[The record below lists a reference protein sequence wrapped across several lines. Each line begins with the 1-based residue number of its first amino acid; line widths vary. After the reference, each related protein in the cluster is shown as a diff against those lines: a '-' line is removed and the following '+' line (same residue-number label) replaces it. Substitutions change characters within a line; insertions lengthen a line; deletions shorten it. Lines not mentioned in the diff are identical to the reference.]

1 MDKKEQ
7 IHNLIHRNV
16 TDVITISELEKKLT
30 SGDKLKVYLGVDPSG
45 ADIHLG
51 HAVVLWKLR
60 QFQELGHE
68 VILLIGDF
76 TAQIGDPTGK
86 SKERVPLSHEAVLEN
101 AKHYKEQAAKILKFD
116 GDNSARMMFN
126 SSWLSKLSLKELIQ
140 FASHLTVQQLI
151 ERDMFQERL
160 KTGQPIGLHEFIY
173 PLLVGYDCI
182 ELSVDVEVG
191 GNDQLFNIKM
201 GRTLMEKVK
210 NKKKVVLVC
219 DLLTGSDGSKMSKS
233 AGNII
238 ALNSGADDMFG
249 KLMAIDDELISE
261 YARLC
266 TDMDEKELLSV
277 AKRLKSNENPRNI
290 KLDLASRVVERY
302 YANMGELSKE
312 RWLNAFSKGS
322 ASVITVS
329 HNKKT
334 ITLPEIVQILNNVIK
349 LSNSE
354 LRRLVEGGAVEV
366 DEKLVEVSGMLKV
379 YNIESAGLKVRIG
392 KKCLATIYYKNE

>member
-1 MDKKEQ
+1 MSKTEQ

-16 TDVITISELEKKLT
+16 SEIIVASELEKKLNL
-30 SGDKLKVYLGVDPSG
+30 GERLKVYLGVDPSG

-68 VILLIGDF
+68 VILLLGDF

-86 SKERVPLSHEAVLEN
+86 SKERVPLSHEVVLDN
-101 AKHYKEQAAKILKFD
+101 ARNYKEQAAKILKFD
-116 GDNSARMMFN
+116 GNNPARMLFNSA
-126 SSWLSKLSLKELIQ
+126 WLNKLTLKDLIQ

-151 ERDMFQERL
+151 ERDMFQERI

-182 ELSVDVEVG
+182 ELNVDVEVG

-238 ALNSGADDMFG
+238 SLNSGADDMFG
-249 KLMAIDDELISE
+249 KLMAIDDELIYE

-266 TDMDEKELLSV
+266 TDMDDKELLNV

-302 YANMGELSKE
+302 YAKMGELSKE

-322 ASVITVS
+322 ASVITVN
-329 HNKKT
+329 HNKQT
-334 ITLPEIVQILNNVIK
+334 ITLPEIVHILNNVIK

-366 DEKLVEVSGMLKV
+366 DEKLVEVVGMLKV
-379 YNIESAGLKVRIG
+379 YNIENAGLKVRIG
-392 KKCLATIYYKNE
+392 KKCLATIKYKDK